1 MVNMKDYAESFYKSK
16 AWQQVSKLYMSS
28 KNYICERCEGVG
40 VICHH
45 KIYITPQNITDI
57 NITLNM
63 DNLECLCQDCH
74 NKEHSL
80 QNNLFSFDESG
91 NITHVNESKQIKQFK
106 QSKHEIDNLLERL
119 KRL

>member
-1 MVNMKDYAESFYKSK
+1 MKDYAQTFYKGK

-28 KNYICERCEGVG
+28 KNYICERCGGVG

-45 KIYITPQNITDI
+45 KKYITPQNIGDI

-80 QNNLFSFDESG
+80 KNSLTVFDEVG
-91 NITHVNESKQIKQFK
+91 NIETVKESKQIKQFK
-106 QSKHEIDNLLERL
+106 QDKHEIENLL
-119 KRL
+119 KRLER